1 MASIGNF
8 TLNGVPFDTVREAK
22 GWSINAQ
29 FGLNPQPSINL
40 ENLSITNTE
49 KSNTKDKFMTFHDD
63 LPTEGC
69 RVGFDVSDGLIT
81 FPFTFIADYNSL
93 IETAVNEITCNF
105 KLDKSID
112 SLLDLQGEDITM
124 SLLKYKGY
132 LNSSHYVAHPYIIQN
147 RKTVLEK
154 LSLATNSV
162 LIIKSMI
169 DEMFKLINIAADITS
184 GGVVQA
190 LINLGQSIAGL
201 VLLSNQIADLITK
214 IRESFF
220 PPILYHSAIKL
231 KTFIQRSCDYLGYS
245 VEFGT
250 WTEDIVLIPSKYDEV
265 GYLTPEVV
273 FFQDGILKVSDFGH
287 NLKESFALAKQ
298 LANINLGIIDNTLH
312 CRPLND
318 PFWESISSYVMP
330 SVLIE
335 TSVLANNGTKRKNRE
350 DLYVADILEYSTD
363 DSDYWTIQANVND
376 SNGDRYCTA
385 LTSPI
390 LVVNQRDVN
399 LRGIKRETIPYALA
413 VRKGV
418 VNDLLDSLNQ
428 LNADFYNY
436 VTNITEVFGGVESI
450 LDETLPS
457 LPTIEAFIET
467 RNGALKVENHFFST
481 PKISIL
487 EPNALGELRIPE
499 NFNDLIGAKALFKKY
514 FNYNSLVPGVRNPL
528 DFSDTNGKEIFENV
542 RIRFNIKEF
551 EQLLNNSYFYTEDG
565 KKGKFTAINW
575 DVDKDSAVCDFW
587 VKTPWLKNV
596 EQVFL

>member
-1 MASIGNF
+1 MATIGNF

-49 KSNTKDKFMTFHDD
+49 KSNTKDKLMTFHDD

-69 RVGFDVSDGLIT
+69 RVGFDVSDGLTT

-93 IETAVNEITCNF
+93 IEKAVNEITCNF

-132 LNSSHYVAHPYIIQN
+132 LNYSNYVAHPYVIEN
-147 RKTVLEK
+147 RKTILEK
-154 LSLATNSV
+154 LTIVGNGV
-162 LIIKSMI
+162 WVVKSMI
-169 DEMFKLINIAADITS
+169 DEVFKIINIASDITS
-184 GGVVQA
+184 AGIVQA
-190 LINLGQSIAGL
+190 LVNLGQSIAGL
-201 VLLSNQIADLITK
+201 VVLSNRIISLVNEIQD
-214 IRESFF
+214 SFF
-220 PPILYHSAIKL
+220 PPIRYHSAIKL
-231 KTFIQRSCDYLGYS
+231 KTFIQRACDYLGYE

-265 GYLTPEVV
+265 GFLTPEVV

-287 NLKESFALAKQ
+287 DLKEAFALAKQ

-318 PFWESISSYVMP
+318 PFWLSTSSYTMP

-385 LTSPI
+385 LTSPV

-399 LRGIKRETIPYALA
+399 LRGIKRETIPYALV
-413 VRKGV
+413 VRKSV
-418 VNDLLDSLNQ
+418 ISDLIDSFSNLTAEFNE
-428 LNADFYNY
+428 F
-436 VTNITEVFGGVESI
+436 VTVIESTFGSVEEILTESFPLISVLEPFIEKRGGV
-450 LDETLPS
+450 
-457 LPTIEAFIET
+457 
-467 RNGALKVENHFFST
+467 LKVENHFFST

-499 NFNDLIGAKALFKKY
+499 KFNDLIGAKALFKKY

-542 RIRFNIKEF
+542 MIRFNIKEF

-565 KKGKFTAINW
+565 KRGKFTAINW

-587 VKTPWLKNV
+587 VQTPWLKNV